1 MRKFLKLLFWALL
14 SLSIVFAYK
23 NRAVQNKAV
32 LSLSAPTATITG
44 IVSNTATP
52 AVTITYRQLPTST
65 PVPAK
70 KIEEQILKH
79 IPSNTPILLPITAAE
94 PTQAAKLVNVE
105 ITAGGNTSSFSLE
118 FTNSINVCDV
128 LEKARNEGKITSL
141 TIDDSYMKTFNSKY
155 VKELNGYKDNWT
167 FTVNG
172 NSPLGCSLYNVNDGD
187 SIVWKSL

>member
-32 LSLSAPTATITG
+32 LSLSTPTATITG

-70 KIEEQILKH
+70 KIEEQIVNQ
-79 IPSNTPILLPITAAE
+79 IPSNIPILLPITAAE

>member
-70 KIEEQILKH
+70 KIEEQIVNQ
-79 IPSNTPILLPITAAE
+79 IPSNIPILLPITAAE